1 MKQFIAFVRKE
12 FHHILRDRRTMLI
25 LIGMPIVQI
34 ILFGFAIS
42 TEVRNVQTAILAPS
56 LQTDVRKVMEQL
68 DASEYFTV
76 KYIVQSPDEIE
87 RLFRRNLIEL
97 AVVFP
102 SDLHRLRFGSEEIQ
116 ILADA
121 TDPNLAVT
129 RSTYAQTVLKQAMQ
143 TLRQTTTTS
152 AYSQPDKQPVM
163 VNYKVFM
170 VPALMTMILVLLC
183 GFLPA
188 LNVVSEKEAGT
199 IEQINVSPVS
209 RFTFTL
215 AKLLPY
221 WAIGFVVLNLCML
234 LAWLVYGLTPAGNVL
249 TIYLATLIFALVMS
263 GLGLVI
269 SNYSSTMQ
277 QAMFVMWFCM
287 LIFILMSG
295 LFTPISSMP
304 EWAQGIT
311 YLNPLRYF
319 MEIMRMVYLKE
330 SGICDIGFQLSVLSS
345 FALLLYAWAIRSY
358 RKQQ

>member
-76 KYIVQSPDEIE
+76 KYVVQSPDEIE

-102 SDLHRLRFGSEEIQ
+102 SDLHRLRFDSAEIQ

-121 TDPNLAVT
+121 ADPNLAVT
-129 RSTYAQTVLKQAMQ
+129 RSTYAQTILRQAMQ

-163 VNYKVFM
+163 VYNKLLYNPQMKSAYNF
-170 VPALMTMILVLLC
+170 VPGVMGLILMLICAMMTSISIAHHSVDGSSLFRAIPADPDDHPAAFRLCARRTDSRKPTCPVRRIPIVHFRIPGIGTAYLLHHSYASSC
-183 GFLPA
+183 
-188 LNVVSEKEAGT
+188 
-199 IEQINVSPVS
+199 PVS
-209 RFTFTL
+209 VSHGTDDTHHHSVGHYLPDRKY
-215 AKLLPY
+215 ARYSAGSLLPY
-221 WAIGFVVLNLCML
+221 SRTLVRRNRP
-234 LAWLVYGLTPAGNVL
+234 LA
-249 TIYLATLIFALVMS
+249 
-263 GLGLVI
+263 
-269 SNYSSTMQ
+269 
-277 QAMFVMWFCM
+277 
-287 LIFILMSG
+287 
-295 LFTPISSMP
+295 
-304 EWAQGIT
+304 
-311 YLNPLRYF
+311 
-319 MEIMRMVYLKE
+319 
-330 SGICDIGFQLSVLSS
+330 DD
-345 FALLLYAWAIRSY
+345 
-358 RKQQ
+358 

>member
-1 MKQFIAFVRKE
+1 M
-12 FHHILRDRRTMLI
+12 
-25 LIGMPIVQI
+25 
-34 ILFGFAIS
+34 
-42 TEVRNVQTAILAPS
+42 
-56 LQTDVRKVMEQL
+56 
-68 DASEYFTV
+68 
-76 KYIVQSPDEIE
+76 
-87 RLFRRNLIEL
+87 
-97 AVVFP
+97 
-102 SDLHRLRFGSEEIQ
+102 
-116 ILADA
+116 
-121 TDPNLAVT
+121 
-129 RSTYAQTVLKQAMQ
+129 
-143 TLRQTTTTS
+143 
-152 AYSQPDKQPVM
+152 
-163 VNYKVFM
+163 
-170 VPALMTMILVLLC
+170 
-183 GFLPA
+183 
-188 LNVVSEKEAGT
+188 
-199 IEQINVSPVS
+199 SPVS

-319 MEIMRMVYLKE
+319 MEIMRMVYLKG

-345 FALLLYAWAIRSY
+345 FALLLYAWPYAATASSNNPKRACHLTSTRTCGALITFVSRSRHLRCQY
-358 RKQQ
+358 LVTYVSRYLHQEISSKMPFS